1 MTCTCKKRKQ
11 LGRAALPLQNLA
23 WRTISKLTFSSGQF
37 TPISLQKFVLLRNFG
52 EFYCAN
58 SENTGSYLQDQQ
70 KKKKGNHIKEYVV
83 LYSGYVGIQ
92 NIKSSK
98 EKKGIWI
105 QKVNSL

>member
-1 MTCTCKKRKQ
+1 MPT
-11 LGRAALPLQNLA
+11 
-23 WRTISKLTFSSGQF
+23 
-37 TPISLQKFVLLRNFG
+37 QKTLEVI
-52 EFYCAN
+52 YKT
-58 SENTGSYLQDQQ
+58 S
-70 KKKKGNHIKEYVV
+70 KKKNNGNHIKEYVV